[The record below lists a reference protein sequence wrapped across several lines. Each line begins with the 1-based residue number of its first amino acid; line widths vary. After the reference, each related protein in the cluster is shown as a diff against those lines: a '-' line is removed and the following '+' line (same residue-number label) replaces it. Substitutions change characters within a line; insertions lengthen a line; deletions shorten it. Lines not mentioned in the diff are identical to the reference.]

1 MNFDHLKTII
11 DQLEAYEKLQG
22 KNDLPN
28 FVLWLFE
35 QYFGEHQQPGQPD
48 IEFHGSID
56 DQLAYSIGTLFKH
69 AKHYIKTALKNTALK
84 NDADFTYL
92 ASLKN
97 FPDLK
102 KSELIEL
109 NLQEFSSGME
119 VIRRLIKQG
128 FIEDYDDP
136 KDGRSKRVKITEA
149 GKKEFQI
156 ALESMQNVSK
166 IIGGPLTNKEKA
178 KLLIPLNILLQ
189 FHRPIWKEEYGN
201 DLKDIIKK
209 HQLN

>member
-1 MNFDHLKTII
+1 MNLSHLRTII

-22 KNDLPN
+22 KDDMPS

-35 QYFGEHQQPGQPD
+35 QYFGEHIPPEQAD
-48 IEFHGSID
+48 IEFHGSIN

-84 NDADFTYL
+84 NDADFAYL
-92 ASLKN
+92 ASLHN
-97 FPDLK
+97 YPDLK

-128 FIEDYDDP
+128 FMEDYDDP
-136 KDGRSKRVKITEA
+136 NDGRSKRVKITKA
-149 GKKEFQI
+149 GKKEFQT
-156 ALESMQNVSK
+156 ALENMQNVSK
-166 IIGGPLTNKEKA
+166 IIGGPLSNQEKA
-178 KLLIPLNILLQ
+178 KLLGPLNILLS
-189 FHRPIWKEEYGN
+189 FHRPIWKEERGD
-201 DLKDIIKK
+201 DLNDIINK
-209 HQLN
+209 HELN